1 MIKPLKLFKIFGIEI
16 NIDYSW
22 FIAFLLVTLSL
33 SYGYYPSLYKGFDSY
48 IYLLFSMFSA
58 ILLFSSVLLHEISH
72 SIVAIKYGIP
82 VRDIY
87 LFIFGGVA
95 MIEQE
100 PNSPKTEF
108 KIAIAGPLMSFFLAS
123 IFFTVAYLYPKDDI
137 FNGLINYMF
146 FVNLTLG
153 MFNLI
158 PAFPLDGGRLFRA
171 ILWNKYGILKATEI
185 AFKFGTYF
193 GLFLIFTGF
202 FFFISGSF
210 LNGFWLIFLGFF
222 IKKASK
228 DAFLQTQI
236 SVLLSKFRVENIMK
250 TMNPLYEELPLR
262 EFLNY
267 HYPLIETNIYPV
279 LTTNGDILFLDRNS
293 INNFQHQDINNLKL
307 KDILKHINYYILP
320 DEKLNK
326 VYNFMKKNNLYD
338 IPVKDNSTF
347 LGILRKKDIDY
358 LIDKHLKERRDES
371 FNYRR

>member
-48 IYLLFSMFSA
+48 TYLFFGIFSTIILF
-58 ILLFSSVLLHEISH
+58 LSVLLHELSH
-72 SIVAIKYGIP
+72 SIVAIKHGIP

-123 IFFTVAYLYPKDDI
+123 IFFTIAYFYPKDDI
-137 FNGLINYMF
+137 FNGFINYIF
-146 FVNLTLG
+146 FVNLALG

-158 PAFPLDGGRLFRA
+158 PAFPLDGGRIFRS

-185 AFKFGTYF
+185 ASKIGSYF
-193 GLFLIFTGF
+193 GIFLIITGF
-202 FFFISGSF
+202 FFILSGNF
-210 LNGFWLIFLGFF
+210 LNGLWLIFLGFF
-222 IKKASK
+222 IKKTSK
-228 DAFLQTQI
+228 DALLQTQI

-267 HYPLIETNIYPV
+267 YYPLIETNIYPV
-279 LTTNGDILFLDRNS
+279 LTTNGDILFLDKDIVN
-293 INNFQHQDINNLKL
+293 HLKYQDIDNLKL
-307 KDILKHINYYILP
+307 KNLLKSINYYILP
-320 DEKLNK
+320 DEKLSK
-326 VYNFMKKNNLYD
+326 VYNFMRKNNIYE

-358 LIDKHLKERRDES
+358 LIDQHLRKEREGRE
-371 FNYRR
+371 R